1 VGPHGG
7 AINEH
12 LGRGVA
18 GAGIPFGRR
27 ETQTAAAPTT
37 LWVRTLVVS
46 LPMST
51 IGFTMPERAY
61 GNLRH
66 AAHRPLHERQIGTED
81 FEAMKF
87 LIASHTVTK
96 DHAVLFSQSRRKS
109 ALVLQNIPSELLIP
123 KAEPAATACDVAL
136 TFANGS

>member
-1 VGPHGG
+1 
-7 AINEH
+7 
-12 LGRGVA
+12 
-18 GAGIPFGRR
+18 
-27 ETQTAAAPTT
+27 
-37 LWVRTLVVS
+37 
-46 LPMST
+46 MST

-96 DHAVLFSQSRRKS
+96 DHAVLFSQSRRK

-123 KAEPAATACDVAL
+123 KAEPPATACDVAL
-136 TFANGS
+136 IFANGS